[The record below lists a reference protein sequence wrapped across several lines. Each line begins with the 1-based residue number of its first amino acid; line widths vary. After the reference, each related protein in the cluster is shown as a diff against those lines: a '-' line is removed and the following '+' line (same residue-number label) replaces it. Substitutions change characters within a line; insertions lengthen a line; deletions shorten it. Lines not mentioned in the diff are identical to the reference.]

1 MANQMMQDKASE
13 MAATQTVPTGY
24 QQTEVGLFLRIGV

>member
-24 QQTEVGLFLRIGV
+24 KQTEVGVIPRVRA